1 MVDAN
6 LVTLNSINDKLHFL
20 GDSRNNWSLS
30 EELYSIDNKNHIILT
45 GRNSKEIR
53 IEFVNNIVSTLI
65 AIGVID
71 DSAQRLSAS
80 CISQPTLIISV
91 PLYLCVGA
99 KVHHGL
105 YYSYKTNSIGLVIN
119 PSRAT
124 IFLSLFNSYFEG
136 IINDIILKQ
145 LDKLALDLAPIT
157 LEASVLAKQI
167 ASTPAPTIDTYPD
180 DPTMVTELVNGS
192 YYNGR
197 YQSLLFIKNHELF
210 LIAAK
215 LAELNFLLD
224 SIKLPL
230 TKETLFAATSLLIQ
244 ITVAIPDTKLLYY
257 STLIKNNG
265 GQLPADAFAILNNP
279 RAIKLGKSI
288 LNKTFKQRP

>member
-20 GDSRNNWSLS
+20 QGNSRNNWSLS

-45 GRNSKEIR
+45 GSILKEIR

-65 AIGVID
+65 ANGVID
-71 DSAQRLSAS
+71 DNAQRLSAS

-91 PLYLCVGA
+91 PFYLCVGA

-105 YYSYKTNSIGLVIN
+105 YYDTNSIGLAIN

-124 IFLSLFNSYFEG
+124 IFLSLFNTYFEG

-197 YQSLLFIKNHELF
+197 YQSFLFIKNHELF

-224 SIKLPL
+224 SIKLSL
-230 TKETLFAATSLLIQ
+230 TKKSLFAATSLIIQ

-257 STLIKNNG
+257 TNLIKNNG
-265 GQLPADAFAILNNP
+265 GHLPADAFAILNNR
-279 RAIKLGKSI
+279 RAIKLGQSI
-288 LNKTFKQRP
+288 LKSLKTV